1 MTRVAVITGA
11 SRGIGAATAARLAR
25 DGCAVVL
32 AARSVDDLQ
41 TLAKQIEADG
51 GEALVVP
58 TDVSDIAAL
67 DVLMATTLERFGR
80 IDVLVNNAGVLPP
93 ATRSEQVAVDDWK
106 RTFDLNLH
114 GPWYLACRA
123 HDAMTTA
130 DGGVVVNV
138 TSTASL
144 YPSVGFSAY
153 NASKAAL
160 TMLTKTLALEWA
172 RDRVRV
178 IGIAPGKVETELV
191 QPILRYDEKKQ
202 NRVNPLGRVGRPEEV
217 AELIAFVTSTQ
228 ASYMTGSIIT
238 IDGGEVVGTGADQAR

>member
-1 MTRVAVITGA
+1 MTRVAVVTGA

-32 AARSVDDLQ
+32 AARSVDDLRAV
-41 TLAKQIEADG
+41 AKQIEADG

-58 TDVSDIAAL
+58 TDVSDVAAL
-67 DVLMATTLERFGR
+67 DALMEATVERFGR
-80 IDVLVNNAGVLPP
+80 VDVLVNNAGVLPP
-93 ATRSEQVAVDDWK
+93 ATRSERVEIDDWK

-123 HDAMTTA
+123 HDAMVRNG

-160 TMLTKTLALEWA
+160 SMLTKTLALEWA

-178 IGIAPGKVETELV
+178 VGIAPGKVETELV
-191 QPILRYDEKKQ
+191 QPILRYDEQRQ
-202 NRVNPLGRVGRPEEV
+202 NRVNPLGRVGQPEEV
-217 AELIAFVTSTQ
+217 ADLIAFVAGAQ
-228 ASYMTGSIIT
+228 ASYITGSIMI
-238 IDGGEVVGTGADQAR
+238 IDGGEVVGMGAS